1 MRERANGGT
10 IPHSDS
16 MRDVLA
22 VAPESTLV
30 PKRDLLQSRSSG
42 AVLVHES
49 AHHHHSAI
57 QEHENEMAEV
67 VLVCEPEGTSLMMG
81 GLHPRYASRRVL
93 CVRLPGTVTAWS
105 SQHIVTVVFSIPLS
119 LLLLADAHLHQCSST
134 LL

>member
-30 PKRDLLQSRSSG
+30 PKRDLLQTRSSG

-81 GLHPRYASRRVL
+81 GLHPRYAAKRVL
-93 CVRLPGTVTAWS
+93 LV
-105 SQHIVTVVFSIPLS
+105 
-119 LLLLADAHLHQCSST
+119 
-134 LL
+134 